1 MKFTCDSCGAQY
13 QIADEKLGAK
23 GVKVRC
29 RKCSY
34 LIIVRPKNYEPVAK
48 TTIDPVI
55 TGELEGSNTG
65 DADQTVPQPRDTSPE
80 LSHEISGDFG
90 LSQEFK
96 AMGFEEESGVKS
108 PPRPATLSVGLD
120 VDRLGAAPSDSTSP
134 FSERSMGGSLEDDQA
149 APEDATRRLGLSDPP
164 STDDLGESTKVE
176 LNLPKA
182 KSPWSL
188 DAGTDPFGG
197 REEPTNSAATP
208 MARPTSGNGHAAASA
223 RSTSGSNFLSGEVEV
238 GAMLKSVE
246 RNELAEIRSSVE
258 SEVAGLSKAL
268 GGWSPGGDDDDSD
281 ALAKLSA
288 SAAVAHPAPPAS
300 PIASG
305 ESVLGTGIE
314 GELGDAF
321 DAMFSPAQVP
331 SEDFIN
337 AGLSAKTE
345 MNPRPPEPPVELGGS
360 DKLPTRVFDTEAMA
374 NVAAEQERAVHVVG
388 VQKPK
393 PSPEW
398 YVAIDD
404 AQVGPLTQDEV
415 TQRWRNGDV
424 GPNSLC
430 WKQGMADWTAIRFT
444 DGLKQLVEKETQEP
458 KVAPRVERRQ
468 AEEEEAMVARP
479 PQISMAAEIEPPRA
493 AAAQPAKIADAPAW
507 RPSAAS
513 LLATLAAEELAEPSP
528 AMAKEKKSDVA
539 LGPAIPAT
547 SNALEK
553 LLEAS
558 STTPVQS
565 PFGTAEK
572 SESAIRPLPRRP
584 DTVSSV
590 PLRDPTLD
598 RPKSSN
604 TGMIAAAILGGCL
617 VIAVALVA
625 GPKLLGGGDP
635 PSAPPTTPANALAMQ
650 TPPPSPAGT
659 MGAGQPLA
667 AGGVPGQPL
676 AAAGAPAQPTPGN
689 PTAPG
694 MAAAP
699 AEAAPPPAAAAAPP
713 PAEPAKVAAAEPE
726 VGKASDDGKGSKK
739 GRAAKKERT
748 SEPTPKARAKEEEP
762 PPPPAPPPKAAT
774 PESEE
779 DDLLGAST
787 QKKRLPQATE
797 SNDLPKQLDDSDILG
812 VLRKNRDDVRGC
824 LDKQA
829 SADPTLDGTMTIKAV
844 IEKTGQAKRITIS
857 PDKFKNSAVGKC
869 VSAAVQRWKF
879 PQFTGPAIPIDFPV
893 HVRGR

>member
-34 LIIVRPKNYEPVAK
+34 LIIVRPKSYEPVAK

-55 TGELEGSNTG
+55 TGELEAATTG
-65 DADQTVPQPRDTSPE
+65 DADQTAARDTAPE
-80 LSHEISGDFG
+80 LSSEISSDFG
-90 LSQEFK
+90 LSQEFR
-96 AMGFEEESGVKS
+96 AMGFEEESGVKR

-120 VDRLGAAPSDSTSP
+120 VAGLDESFGESSSPFASTS
-134 FSERSMGGSLEDDQA
+134 SGGSLDDLA
-149 APEDATRRLGLSDPP
+149 EPEDHTRRLGLSDPP
-164 STDDLGESTKVE
+164 ATDDLGESTKVE
-176 LNLPKA
+176 PNLAKA
-182 KSPWSL
+182 PSAWSL
-188 DAGTDPFGG
+188 DSETDPFAAGK
-197 REEPTNSAATP
+197 EEPTNSAPTP
-208 MARPTSGNGHAAASA
+208 VARPTSGNGHASA
-223 RSTSGSNFLSGEVEV
+223 PKARATSGSNFLSGEVEV
-238 GAMLKSVE
+238 GAMLQSVE
-246 RNELAEIRSSVE
+246 RNELAEIRSSVDAE
-258 SEVAGLSKAL
+258 MAGLSRELDGWA
-268 GGWSPGGDDDDSD
+268 GGMKDHDEVD
-281 ALAKLSA
+281 ALAKLETR
-288 SAAVAHPAPPAS
+288 APSPAS
-300 PIASG
+300 PIQNG

-331 SEDFIN
+331 SDDF

-345 MNPRPPEPPVELGGS
+345 MSARPPEPPIDLGGS

-374 NVAAEQERAVHVVG
+374 NLAAEQERAVHVVG
-388 VQKPK
+388 VQKAK
-393 PSPEW
+393 PAPEW

-404 AQVGPLTQDEV
+404 AQVGPLTLDDV
-415 TQRWRNGDV
+415 TQRWRSGDV

-444 DGLKQLVEKETQEP
+444 EGLKQLVEKETQEAR
-458 KVAPRVERRQ
+458 VAPKVERRQ

-479 PQISMAAEIEPPRA
+479 PQISMASEMEPPRA
-493 AAAQPAKIADAPAW
+493 TAAAQPAKIADAPAW

-513 LLATLAAEELAEPSP
+513 LLATLAAEELADPGP
-528 AMAKEKKSDVA
+528 VVLKEKKSDVA

-553 LLEAS
+553 LLES
-558 STTPVQS
+558 SSATPVQS
-565 PFGTAEK
+565 PFGAAEK

-635 PSAPPTTPANALAMQ
+635 PAAVAPPSVPSQPAAMVAP
-650 TPPPSPAGT
+650 TNPPNGVS
-659 MGAGQPLA
+659 GQPLA

-676 AAAGAPAQPTPGN
+676 AAGGVPGQPAANPG
-689 PTAPG
+689 
-694 MAAAP
+694 
-699 AEAAPPPAAAAAPP
+699 APPPTEAAVAPP
-713 PAEPAKVAAAEPE
+713 PTPVPSEPAKPVLAAAEVPE
-726 VGKASDDGKGSKK
+726 PKSADEGRSKK

-748 SEPTPKARAKEEEP
+748 VETKSKVREEE
-762 PPPPAPPPKAAT
+762 PPPPAPPPPRAAT

-787 QKKRLPQATE
+787 QKKRLPQAAE
-797 SNDLPKQLDDSDILG
+797 SSDLPRQLDDSDILG

-844 IEKTGQAKRITIS
+844 IEKGGQAKRVTIS
-857 PDKFKNSAVGKC
+857 PDKFKSSAVGKC